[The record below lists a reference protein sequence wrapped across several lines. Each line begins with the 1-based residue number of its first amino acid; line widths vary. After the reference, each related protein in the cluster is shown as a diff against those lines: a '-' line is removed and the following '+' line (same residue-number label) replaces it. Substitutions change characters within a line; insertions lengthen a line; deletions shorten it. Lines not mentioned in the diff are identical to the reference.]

1 MDIPFIDLDA
11 QEKVI
16 GKKLEGAVETV
27 LQHKKFI
34 NGPEVSVFEE
44 SLAKF
49 ANVNNAITCGSGT
62 DALLLPL
69 MAIGVGEGDAVFVP
83 SFTFVATAEVVS
95 LLKATPFFVDVD
107 MKTFN
112 IDPEIF
118 IELNESIQSE
128 VLQLL
133 SIDSLIKIIKR
144 LESDN
149 AIKIL
154 ENLSKEVKEKVLEK
168 LPPKDKFLLQEGL
181 SYPEDSAARIMQRE
195 FTAVPSNWTV
205 GQTIDYLRENK
216 DLPEEFLEIFIVD
229 NEFKPIGTVPS
240 SRVLRTSRDLKM
252 NSIMREMPVLIS
264 VNMDKEEVGLTFENY
279 NLVSAGVV
287 NKENKLVGMITAD
300 DVVTVVQE
308 EAEEDALRLA
318 GVGDEEITDSV
329 MLKTK
334 RRFNWLLLNLFTALL
349 ATWVISFF
357 GASIEQM
364 VALAFLMPI
373 VASMG
378 GNAGMQT
385 LAVTIRAIATK
396 ELSKSNFNRVVGKEF
411 LIGILNG
418 IIFAIITAIIV
429 QLWFKELNLSILIG
443 ISMVLNMIVAGL
455 FGILVPVSLKKLN
468 IDPALASSVF
478 VTTIT
483 DVIGFLSFLGL
494 GSFYFLN

>member
-1 MDIPFIDLDA
+1 MTLPKSTETKKVNLDFNK
-11 QEKVI
+11 E
-16 GKKLEGAVETV
+16 
-27 LQHKKFI
+27 FI
-34 NGPEVSVFEE
+34 NTFTQNIE
-44 SLAKF
+44 SRNVEFINQTLKNLHEADV
-49 ANVNNAITCGSGT
+49 ANLIENLNPDTRTKLIEIES
-62 DALLLPL
+62 
-69 MAIGVGEGDAVFVP
+69 
-83 SFTFVATAEVVS
+83 
-95 LLKATPFFVDVD
+95 
-107 MKTFN
+107 FN
-112 IDPEIF
+112 IEPEIF
-118 IELNESIQSE
+118 IELNESLQSE

-133 SIDSLIKIIKR
+133 SIESLAKIIKR

-154 ENLSKEVKEKVLEK
+154 ENVSKDRKEKVLEK

-205 GQTIDYLRENK
+205 GQTIDYLREEK

-229 NEFKPIGTVPS
+229 NDFKPIGTVPS
-240 SRVLRTSRDLKM
+240 SRVLRTARDSKM
-252 NSIMREMPVLIS
+252 NSIMLAMPVLIS

-349 ATWVISFF
+349 ATWVISNF

-418 IIFAIITAIIV
+418 IIFAIITAVIV
-429 QLWFKELNLSILIG
+429 QLWFKEINLSLLIG
-443 ISMVLNMIVAGL
+443 ISMTLNMIVAGL

-494 GSFYFLN
+494 GSYYLLN

>member
-1 MDIPFIDLDA
+1 MTLPKTTEAKKVNLDFNK
-11 QEKVI
+11 E
-16 GKKLEGAVETV
+16 
-27 LQHKKFI
+27 FI
-34 NGPEVSVFEE
+34 NTFTQNIE
-44 SLAKF
+44 SRNVEFINQTLKDLHEADV
-49 ANVNNAITCGSGT
+49 ANLIEN
-62 DALLLPL
+62 
-69 MAIGVGEGDAVFVP
+69 
-83 SFTFVATAEVVS
+83 
-95 LLKATPFFVDVD
+95 LKPDTRT
-107 MKTFN
+107 KLIEIESFN

-229 NEFKPIGTVPS
+229 NDFKPIGTVPS
-240 SRVLRTSRDLKM
+240 SRVLRTSRDSKM
-252 NSIMREMPVLIS
+252 SSIMREMPVLIS

-308 EAEEDALRLA
+308 EAEEGEQGRPAHQAGQDGALPLILGPVCA
-318 GVGDEEITDSV
+318 
-329 MLKTK
+329 
-334 RRFNWLLLNLFTALL
+334 
-349 ATWVISFF
+349 
-357 GASIEQM
+357 
-364 VALAFLMPI
+364 
-373 VASMG
+373 
-378 GNAGMQT
+378 
-385 LAVTIRAIATK
+385 
-396 ELSKSNFNRVVGKEF
+396 RVR
-411 LIGILNG
+411 
-418 IIFAIITAIIV
+418 T
-429 QLWFKELNLSILIG
+429 
-443 ISMVLNMIVAGL
+443 
-455 FGILVPVSLKKLN
+455 
-468 IDPALASSVF
+468 
-478 VTTIT
+478 
-483 DVIGFLSFLGL
+483 
-494 GSFYFLN
+494 

>member
-1 MDIPFIDLDA
+1 MALPKSTETKKVNLDFKKEFIDTFT
-11 QEKVI
+11 QNIE
-16 GKKLEGAVETV
+16 EGNVV
-27 LQHKKFI
+27 FI
-34 NGPEVSVFEE
+34 NQTLKDLHEADIANLIENLSPDTRTKLFGIE
-44 SLAKF
+44 S
-49 ANVNNAITCGSGT
+49 
-62 DALLLPL
+62 
-69 MAIGVGEGDAVFVP
+69 
-83 SFTFVATAEVVS
+83 
-95 LLKATPFFVDVD
+95 
-107 MKTFN
+107 FN

-133 SIDSLIKIIKR
+133 SIESLIKIIRR

-154 ENLSKEVKEKVLEK
+154 ENLSKEIKEKVLEK

-195 FTAVPSNWTV
+195 FTAVPNNWTV
-205 GQTIDYLRENK
+205 GQTIDYLREEK

-229 NEFKPIGTVPS
+229 NDFKPIGTVPS
-240 SRVLRTSRDLKM
+240 SRVLRTARDLTM
-252 NSIMREMPVLIS
+252 NSIMTEMPVLIS

-418 IIFAIITAIIV
+418 IIFAIITAVIV
-429 QLWFKELNLSILIG
+429 QFWFKEINLSLLIG
-443 ISMVLNMIVAGL
+443 ISMILNMIVAGL
-455 FGILVPVSLKKLN
+455 FGILVPVSLKKFN

>member
-1 MDIPFIDLDA
+1 MVLLKSTGNKKVNLDFNK
-11 QEKVI
+11 E
-16 GKKLEGAVETV
+16 
-27 LQHKKFI
+27 FI
-34 NGPEVSVFEE
+34 NTFSNNIENKNIEFINLTLKDLHEADIANLIENLNPETRTKLIE
-44 SLAKF
+44 
-49 ANVNNAITCGSGT
+49 I
-62 DALLLPL
+62 D
-69 MAIGVGEGDAVFVP
+69 
-83 SFTFVATAEVVS
+83 SFI
-95 LLKATPFFVDVD
+95 
-107 MKTFN
+107 

-118 IELNESIQSE
+118 IELNESVQSE

-133 SIDSLIKIIKR
+133 STDSLIKIIKR

-154 ENLSKEVKEKVLEK
+154 ENLSIEIKEKVLEK

-195 FTAVPSNWTV
+195 FTAVPSNWSV
-205 GQTIDYLRENK
+205 GQTIDYLREDK

-229 NEFKPIGTVPS
+229 NDFKPIGTVPS
-240 SRVLRTSRDLKM
+240 SRVLRTSRDSKM
-252 NSIMREMPVLIS
+252 NSIMIEMPVLIS

-287 NKENKLVGMITAD
+287 NKENKLVGMITAV

-308 EAEEDALRLA
+308 EAEEDALLLA
-318 GVGDEEITDSV
+318 GVGNEEITDSV

-349 ATWVISFF
+349 ATWVISNF

-418 IIFAIITAIIV
+418 IIFAIITGIIV
-429 QLWFKELNLSILIG
+429 QLWFKEPNLSLLIG
-443 ISMVLNMIVAGL
+443 ISMILNMIVAGL
-455 FGILVPVSLKKLN
+455 FGILVPVSLKKVN

-494 GSFYFLN
+494 GSYYFLN

>member
-1 MDIPFIDLDA
+1 MALLKSTGNKKVNLDFNKEFISTFSNNIENRNVD
-11 QEKVI
+11 
-16 GKKLEGAVETV
+16 
-27 LQHKKFI
+27 FI
-34 NGPEVSVFEE
+34 NQTLNDLHAADIANLIENLNIDTRTKLIEIE
-44 SLAKF
+44 S
-49 ANVNNAITCGSGT
+49 
-62 DALLLPL
+62 
-69 MAIGVGEGDAVFVP
+69 
-83 SFTFVATAEVVS
+83 
-95 LLKATPFFVDVD
+95 
-107 MKTFN
+107 FN

-118 IELNESIQSE
+118 IELNESVQSE
-128 VLQLL
+128 VLQQL
-133 SIDSLIKIIKR
+133 SIDSLTKIIRR

-154 ENLSKEVKEKVLEK
+154 ENINKDTKEKVLEK

-205 GQTIDYLRENK
+205 GQTIDYLREDK

-229 NEFKPIGTVPS
+229 NDFKPIGTVPS
-240 SRVLRTSRDLKM
+240 SRVLRTPRDSKM
-252 NSIMREMPVLIS
+252 NSIMTEMPVLIS
-264 VNMDKEEVGLTFENY
+264 VNMDKEEVGHAFENY

-329 MLKTK
+329 LLKTK

-385 LAVTIRAIATK
+385 LAVTIRAIATQ
-396 ELSKSNFNRVVGKEF
+396 ELSKSNFNRIVGKEF

-418 IIFAIITAIIV
+418 IIFAIITAVIV
-429 QLWFKELNLSILIG
+429 QLWFKDMNLSLLIG
-443 ISMVLNMIVAGL
+443 VSMILNMIVAGL
-455 FGILVPVSLKKLN
+455 FGILVPVSLKKIN

-494 GSFYFLN
+494 GSYYFLN

>member
-1 MDIPFIDLDA
+1 MALLKSTGNKKVNLDFNKEFISTFS
-11 QEKVI
+11 EKI
-16 GKKLEGAVETV
+16 ETGNIE
-27 LQHKKFI
+27 FI
-34 NGPEVSVFEE
+34 NQTLKDLHEADVANLIENLNPNTRVKLIELEE
-44 SLAKF
+44 
-49 ANVNNAITCGSGT
+49 
-62 DALLLPL
+62 
-69 MAIGVGEGDAVFVP
+69 
-83 SFTFVATAEVVS
+83 
-95 LLKATPFFVDVD
+95 
-107 MKTFN
+107 FN
-112 IDPEIF
+112 INPEIF
-118 IELNESIQSE
+118 VELNESIQSE

-133 SIDSLIKIIKR
+133 STDSIIKIIKR

-149 AIKIL
+149 AIKII
-154 ENLSKEVKEKVLEK
+154 ENLEKDTKEKVLDK
-168 LPPKDKFLLQEGL
+168 LPPKDKFLLEEGL

-205 GQTIDYLRENK
+205 GQTIDYLREDK

-229 NEFKPIGTVPS
+229 NDFKPIGTVPS

-252 NSIMREMPVLIS
+252 NSIMIEMPVLIS
-264 VNMDKEEVGLTFENY
+264 ANMDQEEVGHTFENY

-287 NKENKLVGMITAD
+287 NKNNKLVGMITAD

-308 EAEEDALRLA
+308 EAEEDVLRLA

-349 ATWVISFF
+349 ATWVISNF

-396 ELSKSNFNRVVGKEF
+396 ELSKSNFSRVVGKEF

-418 IIFAIITAIIV
+418 IIFAIITAVIV
-429 QLWFKELNLSILIG
+429 QLWFKQLNLSLLIG
-443 ISMVLNMIVAGL
+443 VSMILNMIVAGL

>member
-1 MDIPFIDLDA
+1 MALLKSTGNKKVNLDFNK
-11 QEKVI
+11 E
-16 GKKLEGAVETV
+16 
-27 LQHKKFI
+27 FI
-34 NGPEVSVFEE
+34 NTFSEKIKNGNIEFINQILNDLHEADV
-44 SLAKF
+44 
-49 ANVNNAITCGSGT
+49 ANLIENLSQDIRVKLIELEA
-62 DALLLPL
+62 
-69 MAIGVGEGDAVFVP
+69 
-83 SFTFVATAEVVS
+83 
-95 LLKATPFFVDVD
+95 
-107 MKTFN
+107 FN
-112 IDPEIF
+112 INPEIF

-128 VLQLL
+128 VLQIL
-133 SIDSLIKIIKR
+133 SIDSIIKIIKR

-154 ENLSKEVKEKVLEK
+154 ENLEKDTKEKVLDK

-205 GQTIDYLRENK
+205 GQTIDYLREDK

-229 NEFKPIGTVPS
+229 NDFKPIGTVPS

-252 NSIMREMPVLIS
+252 NSIMKEMPVLIS
-264 VNMDKEEVGLTFENY
+264 ANMDQEEVGHTFENY

-287 NKENKLVGMITAD
+287 NKNNKLVGMITAD

-308 EAEEDALRLA
+308 EAEEDVLRLA

-349 ATWVISFF
+349 ATWVISNF

-418 IIFAIITAIIV
+418 IIFAIITAVIV
-429 QLWFKELNLSILIG
+429 QLWFKQLNLSLLIAV
-443 ISMVLNMIVAGL
+443 SMILNMIVAGL

-494 GSFYFLN
+494 GSFYFLT